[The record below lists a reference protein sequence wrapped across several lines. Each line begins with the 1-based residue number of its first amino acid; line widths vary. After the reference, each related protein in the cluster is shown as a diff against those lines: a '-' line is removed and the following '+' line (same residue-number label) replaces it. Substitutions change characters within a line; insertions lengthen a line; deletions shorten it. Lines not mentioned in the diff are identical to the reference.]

1 MNNKLPDYM
10 IPSIF
15 VFLEAFPLAPNGK
28 VHRQALPAPTS
39 TRPELDTLFSAPL
52 TSLEKILGDIW
63 AEVLGLD
70 QVGIHDNFLD
80 LGGHSLLATQIIS
93 RVLNRL
99 HVEVP
104 LRSMFES
111 PTVADRAVVIT
122 TRQAEQMGHDE
133 TARILREVERLSDD
147 EAQQRLANERA
158 SRQ

>member
-1 MNNKLPDYM
+1 M

-15 VFLEAFPLAPNGK
+15 MFVEAFPLAPNGK

-93 RVLNRL
+93 RTLNTF

-104 LRSMFES
+104 LRSLFET
-111 PTVADRAVVIT
+111 PTVAEMAVAIT
-122 TRQAEQMGHDE
+122 QCQAEQMGHDE
-133 TARILREVERLSDD
+133 TFRILQEVEGLSDD
-147 EAQQRLANERA
+147 EAQRRLASERA
-158 SRQ
+158 SRQLRETYK